1 MKLLSLALLLCA
13 SFALTGC
20 DQHGGDKKDAAK
32 PEMKEEK
39 KDEPKKEE
47 AKAEVK
53 EEKKDDVKK
62 EGEHKEEAK
71 PASMMSSNEQMS
83 SAMPS
88 TNNETGKGDAGKNEA
103 TPISVMGEST
113 NKEHSSGKESN

>member
-13 SFALTGC
+13 SIAFTGC
-20 DQHGGDKKDAAK
+20 DQHGGEKKDAAK

-39 KDEPKKEE
+39 KDEAKKEE

-53 EEKKDDVKK
+53 EEKKDDMKK

-71 PASMMSSNEQMS
+71 PASMMSSNQTMS

-88 TNNETGKGDAGKNEA
+88 TNNEAGKNEA
-103 TPISVMGEST
+103 TPISVMGESA